1 MRHRILAFYIYS
13 CVVIKTNKRNK
24 LQYSPNL
31 FIVAVN
37 HARLCPFV
45 PVSRASFVSFM
56 CPFEFMCILVCPCE
70 ALCVLLYLCLCFF
83 LSCLCIL
90 CVSFYVFFY
99 YYSFSMDP
107 FVSICTLFRSLVY
120 FFNLIFVS
128 SFVSL
133 YVCLSY
139 IVSKSSYFSVLIGC
153 LCLFAFI
160 FFFPFPCVY
169 FLVCLHH
176 PPLSVFLYVCI
187 VSLCV
192 YVSLFVFLPGPVS
205 SRGPRCACVSLRV
218 AWPLSCH
225 RPEKCVRKW
234 RASWL

>member
-1 MRHRILAFYIYS
+1 MY
-13 CVVIKTNKRNK
+13 
-24 LQYSPNL
+24 PG
-31 FIVAVN
+31 
-37 HARLCPFV
+37 
-45 PVSRASFVSFM
+45 VSLRSFM
-56 CPFEFMCILVCPCE
+56 CPSVLVSLFLFILFMYS
-70 ALCVLLYLCLCFF
+70 LCVFLC
-83 LSCLCIL
+83 
-90 CVSFYVFFY
+90 VFFY

-160 FFFPFPCVY
+160 FFFPFPCVC

-187 VSLCV
+187 VSLCI
-192 YVSLFVFLPGPVS
+192 YVSLFVFLPDPVS

-225 RPEKCVRKW
+225 RPENCVRKW